1 MNSVAEH
8 LSSIRSEIAAICR
21 NAGRNPDDVR
31 LIAVSKTKPAELVRE
46 AIEAGQL
53 DIGESYVQEFLEKS
67 ADPLL
72 QDLPVR
78 WHFIGHLQSNKVK
91 YIVDKVSMVHSIDK
105 LGTARELSKRASQK
119 QLTVDY
125 LVEVNT
131 SGEASKF
138 GVPPEELLE
147 TAPFFFELPSI
158 RLRGLMTI
166 ASPDTEKAKK
176 EFELL
181 RELLQQLRRIAPAPD
196 LVTELS
202 MGMSGDFREAI
213 EAGSTMVRIGTAIFG
228 SR

>member
-8 LSSIRSEIAAICR
+8 LSSIRSEIASICR
-21 NAGRNPDDVR
+21 NAGRNPEDIR

-67 ADPLL
+67 TDPLL
-72 QDLPVR
+72 QELPVR

-147 TAPFFFELPSI
+147 TAPFF
-158 RLRGLMTI
+158 
-166 ASPDTEKAKK
+166 
-176 EFELL
+176 
-181 RELLQQLRRIAPAPD
+181 
-196 LVTELS
+196 
-202 MGMSGDFREAI
+202 
-213 EAGSTMVRIGTAIFG
+213 
-228 SR
+228 